1 MQTTTA
7 TAIQT
12 KWMLD
17 PSHSEL
23 VFKVKHLMIANVKGS
38 FRSFSAIIDG
48 EDFRTAPIHVTIEA
62 SSVFTNDDNRD
73 GHLRA
78 PDFFDVETFKTI
90 SFESSNFKKLDG
102 EHYQL
107 TGILTIK
114 GISRE
119 VKLQVEFGGTNTDP
133 YGNEKAGFSVSGSI
147 NRSEWGLNWNAA
159 LETGGVLVSD
169 EVKIQAELQFVR
181 KSDSI

>member
-7 TAIQT
+7 KAIQT

-73 GHLRA
+73 GHLRT
-78 PDFFDVETFKTI
+78 PDF
-90 SFESSNFKKLDG
+90 
-102 EHYQL
+102 
-107 TGILTIK
+107 
-114 GISRE
+114 
-119 VKLQVEFGGTNTDP
+119 
-133 YGNEKAGFSVSGSI
+133 
-147 NRSEWGLNWNAA
+147 
-159 LETGGVLVSD
+159 
-169 EVKIQAELQFVR
+169 
-181 KSDSI
+181 